1 MNQGLQ
7 RFLARIFVSLTLT
20 VISLNAYASCNAVS
34 PTGTPLNQPYTLK
47 IGLQRLTLECDIS
60 APVILSFTRDH
71 ITYSQLYT
79 QDLISVEA
87 LTGSRKAFFIPQG
100 RHTFYLDLSAQVPAP
115 FAPSVQSVAQY
126 QRFSTVHTL
135 TLSGFVGFC
144 LALTL
149 YVGMLGNSVRNM
161 GFYSYSF
168 YILSAAIFFT
178 LQEGLFNIGFEDL
191 SVLNSVHLHLFFV
204 GVTVFAA
211 VRFLDQLLDLKV
223 LLRQWQRNLLLYLS
237 YIALGLAFL
246 QLPFRFNAAVLV
258 NMGFSVVTLLIMA
271 IVLAAAI
278 YAVVRKVHC
287 SRLVLAGLSIVV
299 LAMLARFTLDNI
311 SPFLQRYGLIIGI
324 TIEAFIFAIATAK
337 KVKKLDEDRL
347 TAYRKASMDTLCSV
361 MNRSGWEGFAKELVD
376 THKREG
382 GYLTVLFV
390 DVDNFKRIND
400 KYGHNAGDTV
410 LQVIAKI
417 VTNRCREQ
425 DAVGRIGGDEFVI
438 LSHCFSEGQSQR
450 LAERIIKG
458 LEGRDV
464 KTANCL
470 VPVSASVGVFITSEP
485 SVKLDT
491 LIQQADAN
499 MYKAKERRRRKK

>member
-178 LQEGLFNIGFEDL
+178 LQEGLFNIG
-191 SVLNSVHLHLFFV
+191 S
-204 GVTVFAA
+204 
-211 VRFLDQLLDLKV
+211 
-223 LLRQWQRNLLLYLS
+223 
-237 YIALGLAFL
+237 
-246 QLPFRFNAAVLV
+246 
-258 NMGFSVVTLLIMA
+258 
-271 IVLAAAI
+271 
-278 YAVVRKVHC
+278 
-287 SRLVLAGLSIVV
+287 
-299 LAMLARFTLDNI
+299 
-311 SPFLQRYGLIIGI
+311 
-324 TIEAFIFAIATAK
+324 
-337 KVKKLDEDRL
+337 
-347 TAYRKASMDTLCSV
+347 
-361 MNRSGWEGFAKELVD
+361 
-376 THKREG
+376 
-382 GYLTVLFV
+382 
-390 DVDNFKRIND
+390 
-400 KYGHNAGDTV
+400 
-410 LQVIAKI
+410 
-417 VTNRCREQ
+417 
-425 DAVGRIGGDEFVI
+425 
-438 LSHCFSEGQSQR
+438 
-450 LAERIIKG
+450 
-458 LEGRDV
+458 
-464 KTANCL
+464 KTFPC
-470 VPVSASVGVFITSEP
+470 
-485 SVKLDT
+485 
-491 LIQQADAN
+491 
-499 MYKAKERRRRKK
+499 

>member
-1 MNQGLQ
+1 MIQSLQ
-7 RFLARIFVSLTLT
+7 RFLACTIVSLTLSG
-20 VISLNAYASCNAVS
+20 ISFDAYASCNAVS
-34 PTGTPLNQPYTLK
+34 ATGTPLEQPYTLK
-47 IGLQRLTLECDIS
+47 IGLQRLTFECDVP
-60 APVILSFTRDH
+60 APVVLSFTRDH

-79 QDLISVEA
+79 QDLVSVEA
-87 LTGSRKAFFIPQG
+87 LMGARKAFFIPKG
-100 RHTFYLDLSAQVPAP
+100 RHTFYLDLSAQVPTS

-178 LQEGLFNIGFEDL
+178 LQEGLLNIGFDDL

-211 VRFLDQLLDLKV
+211 VRFLDQLLELKV
-223 LLRQWQRNLLLYLS
+223 LLRHWQRNLLLSLS
-237 YIALGLAFL
+237 YVALGLAFL
-246 QLPFRFNAAVLV
+246 QLPFGSNVAVIVNFSFIAA
-258 NMGFSVVTLLIMA
+258 TLLIMG
-271 IVLAAAI
+271 IVLSAAV

-287 SRLVLAGLSIVV
+287 SGLVLAGLSIVV
-299 LAMLARFTLDNI
+299 LTMLGRFTLENI
-311 SPFLQRYGLIIGI
+311 NPFLQRYGLIIGI

-347 TAYRKASMDTLCSV
+347 IAYRKASMDTLCSV

-438 LSHCFSEGQSQR
+438 LSHCFSESQSQR

-470 VPVSASVGVFITSEP
+470 VPVSASVGVFITSDPCE
-485 SVKLDT
+485 KLDA

-499 MYKAKERRRRKK
+499 MYKAKERRRSKT